1 MENNYTIPR
10 TVEERVK
17 KENEETVRIYKL
29 KNKNYHTLSGM
40 LPIVNKIVTYFQ
52 TDEFLSED
60 TVKALLKN
68 VTEVAKYLEH
78 CVFRSEFFEEN
89 YYRLFCKLEE
99 NISVTWQNDVKDSIL
114 TMQEN
119 MVLALREA
127 EKQRHTCCC
136 CRQQNFFLPL
146 TKYYDYMQ
154 EYYGAV
160 AWKHETQ
167 NSEEAVCPVCG
178 SFDRERLIVLALQQE
193 ELRKKR
199 ILQIAPS
206 SAVDMFLK
214 IKENA
219 GYDTCDLF
227 MEEVTFKVD
236 LQNMDMVE
244 TESYDIWICSHVL
257 EHVQDDRRAMEELFR
272 ITKQGGYG
280 LVLVP
285 LDLNQKETDEEWGRP
300 VEECWK
306 RFGQDDHTRKY
317 AKSDFIKRLELAG
330 FKVEEL
336 DKNYFGNEAFEINAL
351 SDTSVLYK
359 VNKLKK

>member
-1 MENNYTIPR
+1 
-10 TVEERVK
+10 
-17 KENEETVRIYKL
+17 
-29 KNKNYHTLSGM
+29 
-40 LPIVNKIVTYFQ
+40 
-52 TDEFLSED
+52 
-60 TVKALLKN
+60 
-68 VTEVAKYLEH
+68 
-78 CVFRSEFFEEN
+78 
-89 YYRLFCKLEE
+89 
-99 NISVTWQNDVKDSIL
+99 
-114 TMQEN
+114 
-119 MVLALREA
+119 
-127 EKQRHTCCC
+127 
-136 CRQQNFFLPL
+136 
-146 TKYYDYMQ
+146 
-154 EYYGAV
+154 
-160 AWKHETQ
+160 
-167 NSEEAVCPVCG
+167 
-178 SFDRERLIVLALQQE
+178 
-193 ELRKKR
+193 
-199 ILQIAPS
+199 
-206 SAVDMFLK
+206 MFLK

-336 DKNYFGNEAFEINAL
+336 DKNHFGNEAFEINAL